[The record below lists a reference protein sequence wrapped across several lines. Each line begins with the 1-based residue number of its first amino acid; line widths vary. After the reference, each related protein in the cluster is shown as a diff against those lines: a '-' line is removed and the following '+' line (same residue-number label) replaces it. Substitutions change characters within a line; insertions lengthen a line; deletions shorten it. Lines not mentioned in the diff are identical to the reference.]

1 MACSRLSRGKIS
13 KDDILKS
20 IVVSNIPPG
29 TKEEALVIH
38 FQQRKHGG
46 GDVSLISLTE
56 NGNSA
61 IVTFEDAES
70 KM

>member
-1 MACSRLSRGKIS
+1 MASSRSVRRKIS
-13 KDDILKS
+13 KEDILKS

-46 GDVSLISLTE
+46 GDVSSISLTA
-56 NGNSA
+56 NGDSA
-61 IVTFEDAES
+61 TVTFEDAEG

>member
-1 MACSRLSRGKIS
+1 MASTGSSRGKIS
-13 KDDILKS
+13 RDNILKS

-29 TKEEALVIH
+29 TKDEALVIH

-46 GDVSLISLTE
+46 GDVSSIALAA
-56 NGNSA
+56 NGDSA